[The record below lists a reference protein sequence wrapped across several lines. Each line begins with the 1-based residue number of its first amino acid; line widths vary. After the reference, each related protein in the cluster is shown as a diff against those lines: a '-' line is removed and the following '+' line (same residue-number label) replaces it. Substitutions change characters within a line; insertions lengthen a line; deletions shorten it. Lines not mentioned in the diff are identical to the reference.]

1 MPLWIG
7 SAVLTGLGWIIA
19 VIDAMASADT
29 AASAETR
36 ASAEPPESGVQSL
49 QSGEPVSPS
58 ELNAW
63 RRGFTPQAEI
73 WNGRLAMVG
82 LSVGL
87 TVLLI
92 ARLAGR

>member
-1 MPLWIG
+1 LIRILNWSGSMAPAHPLPLESGSMPG
-7 SAVLTGLGWIIA
+7 GGDSAGH
-19 VIDAMASADT
+19 
-29 AASAETR
+29 
-36 ASAEPPESGVQSL
+36 AEPQ
-49 QSGEPVSPS
+49 GEPVSQQ

-73 WNGRLAMVG
+73 WNGRLAMLG

-92 ARLAGR
+92 ARLIPSP

>member
-1 MPLWIG
+1 MATAHPPLDSPDG
-7 SAVLTGLGWIIA
+7 PSAPGRREPCE
-19 VIDAMASADT
+19 
-29 AASAETR
+29 AARTSVEPLEAE
-36 ASAEPPESGVQSL
+36 AQPEL
-49 QSGEPVSPS
+49 VSQQ

-87 TVLLI
+87 TVLLV
-92 ARLAGR
+92 ARLAHQR